1 MKNVIK
7 QLRETAKKLNE
18 QADRLEAGVDV
29 KIGVSKCI
37 HGEYTDRKFNGCKTC
52 GNTVKVK
59 CKFKKVGFVNSGGC
73 NPAKCDKFE
82 TEKLTKM

>member
-1 MKNVIK
+1 MKETLIK
-7 QLRETAKKLNE
+7 IAEQYEKTAQMLLDKAKMLRNGIDPNE
-18 QADRLEAGVDV
+18 
-29 KIGVSKCI
+29 CI
-37 HGEYTDRKFNGCKTC
+37 HGEYTDIKFNGCKSC